1 MAKLAQSPYPP
12 SQLAVSQDP
21 LIFIERVPKADGED
35 PRSHCSSR
43 SHIETSEE
51 GPDRVRSNPARIA
64 AGARETVNF

>member
-51 GPDRVRSNPARIA
+51 GPDRPARIG